1 MKSHKI
7 DEHDRHGEYSKKASK
22 QAKKQTS
29 EKANKQE
36 NEQKLVFARDKFRFE
51 SNVHNFIMLKH
62 GRHTSKQDS
71 CMDM

>member
-29 EKANKQE
+29 KKTNKSWCSRGTNLGLNQM
-36 NEQKLVFARDKFRFE
+36 
-51 SNVHNFIMLKH
+51 FI
-62 GRHTSKQDS
+62 TSL
-71 CMDM
+71 C